1 MAFWAIY
8 QGFLSKQPSS
18 GRVNNMADESVDR
31 CSCSLE
37 YVSVS
42 CNRTPLSVDW
52 GRNGLVAYGA
62 CRSVALYRPKV
73 RETPSFIIP
82 LHVVDNIWPS
92 HQVKNLNLGEKTQA
106 VSMMQKTRD
115 SPWGERVG
123 NFFCNSHPFFCFI

>member
-18 GRVNNMADESVDR
+18 GRVSNMADESVDR

-73 RETPSFIIP
+73 RETLSFIIP
-82 LHVVDNIWPS
+82 LHVVDNIWQS
-92 HQVKNLNLGEKTQA
+92 SGQKFEFGGKNSSSQHDAENKRLPLG
-106 VSMMQKTRD
+106 
-115 SPWGERVG
+115 GEG
-123 NFFCNSHPFFCFI
+123 GDFFL